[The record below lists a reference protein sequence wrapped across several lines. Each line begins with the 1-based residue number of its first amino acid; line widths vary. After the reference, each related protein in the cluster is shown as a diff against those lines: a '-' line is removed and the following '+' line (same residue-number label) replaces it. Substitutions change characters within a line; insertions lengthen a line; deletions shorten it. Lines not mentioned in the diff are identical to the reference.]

1 MTDPEKRRSY
11 DRHGVWPPPT
21 EDPPHPPP
29 TQDPPRYTQNN
40 ARSHP
45 FRPNVFTFTDP
56 FELFDSFFGRANPF
70 HDPFPFDPSQT
81 FPDPFAPIRFSSPL
95 DFPDP
100 FIPIG
105 FSSPLDSFGPFRPSN
120 SAFQSQAAGDGG
132 RSASYF
138 SSTSSPYL
146 NRQGTGGG
154 PWISESRSTSTING
168 VTTSV
173 HERVDSLVRIFS
185 SVLF

>member
-21 EDPPHPPP
+21 EDPSHSPP
-29 TQDPPRYTQNN
+29 TQTPPRYTQNN
-40 ARSHP
+40 TRSHP

-56 FELFDSFFGRANPF
+56 FELFDSFFGRANLF

-81 FPDPFAPIRFSSPL
+81 FQDS
-95 DFPDP
+95 
-100 FIPIG
+100 FIPTG
-105 FSSPLDSFGPFRPSN
+105 FSSPLDSFGPFRPFN
-120 SAFQSQAAGDGG
+120 PAFQSQVARDGG

-138 SSTSSPYL
+138 SSTSPPYL

-154 PWISESRSTSTING
+154 PWISESRSTSTVNG

-173 HERVDSLVRIFS
+173 HERVDSLVRMFS
-185 SVLF
+185 LVCSDY